1 MRVRPN
7 KLSKLDVNK
16 IGKLKSQYD
25 TKVKSVRA
33 IGVGEIVVMETS
45 AHTFIANGYAMHNC
59 NRFNA
64 EHLEGYRENLIKK
77 IGQQRFDLLK
87 VKSQQTCK
95 LGKFEIDELYK
106 YYKQETEKLLK
117 IQ

>member
-1 MRVRPN
+1 MSTR
-7 KLSKLDVNK
+7 
-16 IGKLKSQYD
+16 YD
-25 TKVKSVRA
+25 
-33 IGVGEIVVMETS
+33 ED
-45 AHTFIANGYAMHNC
+45 NC
-59 NRFNA
+59 NSECSRCNRYDA